1 MQIAHSKVDFS
12 SSRKS
17 FGILQNIVRCI
28 KVLSFISM
36 SQSESRRS
44 TILRSSGEQ
53 NLNLSYKSEYLGSCL
68 FRVTYFLRIAEPT
81 CYIDVHSMEG
91 VSRSSSHYFK
101 IALKQIL

>member
-17 FGILQNIVRCI
+17 FGILQSIVRCI
-28 KVLSFISM
+28 KVPGFISM
-36 SQSESRRS
+36 SESRRS

-53 NLNLSYKSEYLGSCL
+53 NLNLSYINEYLGSCL
-68 FRVTYFLRIAEPT
+68 FCVTYFLRIAEPT

-91 VSRSSSHYFK
+91 VSRSSSHYLK